1 MAVTPPALSRA
12 RHPYRDPRLLGLV
25 LVGGA
30 LGTFVRYAI
39 EHAFPVGPG
48 AWPWA
53 TFVINL
59 CGALVL
65 GALLEGL
72 LRTGPD
78 EGWRRLVRV
87 GVGTGVLGGFT
98 TYSTFAVEADLLV
111 RDGHA
116 LLAAGYALGS
126 VVLGAT
132 AAVLGMLLA
141 ARLAS
146 RPARA
151 AVPVDDPEV
160 SPDAA
165 DLTAAPGDATTD
177 GAGSRSGAG
186 TRHGGRS

>member
-1 MAVTPPALSRA
+1 VAMTPTGTRRV

-25 LVGGA
+25 LLGGA
-30 LGTFVRYAI
+30 LGTFVRYTI
-39 EHAFPVGPG
+39 EHAVPAEAG

-53 TFVINL
+53 TFVINV
-59 CGALVL
+59 CGAFVL
-65 GALLEGL
+65 GLLLEAL

-78 EGWRRLVRV
+78 EGWRRLVRM

-116 LLAAGYALGS
+116 LLAVGYALGS
-126 VVLGAT
+126 VVLGDV
-132 AAVLGMLLA
+132 AALLGMLLA
-141 ARLAS
+141 ARVTTRS
-146 RPARA
+146 TPPA
-151 AVPVDDPEV
+151 AVVDDPEV

-165 DLTAAPGDATTD
+165 HLTDAPDDPATD
-177 GAGSRSGAG
+177 GVGSRPEAG